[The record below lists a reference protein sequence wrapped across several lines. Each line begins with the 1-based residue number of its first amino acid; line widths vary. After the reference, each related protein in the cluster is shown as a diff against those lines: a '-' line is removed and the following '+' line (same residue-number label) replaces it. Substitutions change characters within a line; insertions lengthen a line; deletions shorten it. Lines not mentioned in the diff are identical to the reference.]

1 MFLACHFYSSI
12 VKAVFQH
19 ERNLRAQAKKMNV
32 DSLRSNNQGDVENAE
47 FKVAK
52 VAITAVV
59 LWLCNWVPY
68 AILCSLPTFGL
79 VSILTPMV
87 STIPALL
94 SIYYS
99 HEGRLASLKW
109 PKVPMPWQKAKRPMA
124 ILYILERE

>member
-1 MFLACHFYSSI
+1 MISCSYDYLSQDWNSISFVLYAYICNYCIPVLSCIYFYSQI
-12 VKAVFQH
+12 VMAVVKH
-19 ERNLRAQAKKMNV
+19 ERALKEQAKKMNV

-79 VSILTPMV
+79 ISILTPMV
-87 STIPALL
+87 STIPSLL
-94 SIYYS
+94 S
-99 HEGRLASLKW
+99 
-109 PKVPMPWQKAKRPMA
+109 KAK
-124 ILYILERE
+124 IKT

>member
-94 SIYYS
+94 STYYS
-99 HEGRLASLKW
+99 HEGR
-109 PKVPMPWQKAKRPMA
+109 
-124 ILYILERE
+124 

>member
-1 MFLACHFYSSI
+1 MLSIHYFQGLNEKTFILFAYIFNFFFPMFLICHFYSSI
-12 VKAVFQH
+12 VKAVFEH

-32 DSLRSNNQGDVENAE
+32 ETLRSMSQTDVESSE

-79 VSILTPMV
+79 ISVLTPMV
-87 STIPALL
+87 STIPSLL
-94 SIYYS
+94 SKTIISTSRY
-99 HEGRLASLKW
+99 A
-109 PKVPMPWQKAKRPMA
+109 
-124 ILYILERE
+124 